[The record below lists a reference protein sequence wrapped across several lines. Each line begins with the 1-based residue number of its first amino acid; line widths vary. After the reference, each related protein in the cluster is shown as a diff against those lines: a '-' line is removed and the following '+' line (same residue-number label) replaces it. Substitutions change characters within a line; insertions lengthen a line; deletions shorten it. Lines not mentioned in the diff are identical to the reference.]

1 VPGAGG
7 LDAVPL
13 DADVVRRARLSA
25 HRLRRPDLPG
35 LPAVVGHLLAV
46 QGQEFFPALWGA
58 SRRVAP
64 AARPDAA
71 RAVAAFDAG
80 AVLRTHV
87 LRPTWHLVLPADA
100 RWLLELTAARVRRAN
115 ASVER
120 ARGVADPARCLE
132 AVADLV
138 AAGPLTRAEVK
149 DGLVARG
156 MLAPDA
162 SGFEVA
168 QVLMTAELHR
178 AVVSGPL
185 RGRRHTYA
193 AFDDR
198 VPPGYGPLGERFDRD
213 AALVALWRGYLRGR
227 GWATVKDA
235 AQWSGLTLAEL
246 RRGLA
251 LLREAEPGGVVDAPG
266 AGVLEGLTLH
276 GLADVVGA
284 TDGGAGGGPAVELM
298 QGYDELFVGYG
309 PSRLVVRD
317 PVAGEEPLAVR
328 PALLHVLAVD
338 GLVAGRWRWT
348 AGPRR
353 LEVAAA
359 WARTPSPAEEA
370 ALAERAQEVAG
381 WWGLELVAAPTGPIP
396 SMIDTEGP

>member
-1 VPGAGG
+1 VPGGGG
-7 LDAVPL
+7 LDA
-13 DADVVRRARLSA
+13 DAVRRARLRA
-25 HRLRRPDLPG
+25 HRLHRPDLPT

-58 SRRVAP
+58 GRRVAP
-64 AARPDAA
+64 GARPDAA
-71 RAVAAFDAG
+71 ASVAAFDAG

-87 LRPTWHLVLPADA
+87 LRPTWHLVRPEDA
-100 RWLLELTAARVRRAN
+100 RWLLELTAARVLRTT
-115 ASVER
+115 ASTER
-120 ARGVADPARCLE
+120 GHGIADPARCLD

-138 AAGPLTRAEVK
+138 AAGPLTRAEVR

-156 MLAPDA
+156 LLAPDA
-162 SGFEVA
+162 TGFEVG

-198 VPPGYGPLGERFDRD
+198 VPAGYGPLGARFDRD

-227 GWATVKDA
+227 AWATVKDA
-235 AQWSGLTLAEL
+235 AQWSGLILTEL
-246 RRGLA
+246 RRGLE
-251 LLREAEPGGVVDAPG
+251 LLREAEPGAVVDAPG
-266 AGVLEGLTLH
+266 AGALEGLVLH
-276 GLADVVGA
+276 GLDEVVTASHGA
-284 TDGGAGGGPAVELM
+284 PRGVPGEDGGPGVDLL

-317 PVAGEEPLAVR
+317 PVAGEDPLVPR

-353 LEVAAA
+353 LDVATA

-370 ALAERAQEVAG
+370 GAAERAAEAAA
-381 WWGLELVAAPTGPIP
+381 WWGLELHVR
-396 SMIDTEGP
+396 